1 MPHFVIEFS
10 KNILAQ
16 QPAEVIMNTVYDAAV
31 STGLFAE
38 NDVKVR
44 INCYE
49 HYKLGDGKDSF
60 LHIFASI
67 MAGRTTEQKANLS
80 RLVIQ
85 KLAPLFPDI
94 SFLSMNVSEFE
105 VATYCNKSLIDPR
118 NAGGNR
124 HF

>member
-16 QPAEVIMNTVYDAAV
+16 QPAEVIMDTVYDAAV

-44 INCYE
+44 MNCYE
-49 HYKLGDGKDSF
+49 HYKLGHGKDSF

-67 MAGRTTEQKANLS
+67 MGGRTTEQRAHLS
-80 RLVIQ
+80 RVIIQ
-85 KLAPLFPDI
+85 KLAPLFTDI
-94 SFLSMNVSEFE
+94 SFLSMNVSEFDP
-105 VATYCNKSLIDPR
+105 ATYCNKSLIDPR
-118 NAGGNR
+118 NTNGNR

>member
-10 KNILAQ
+10 KNILEQ
-16 QPAEVIMNTVYDAAV
+16 QPADVIMETVYDAAV

-49 HYKLGDGKDSF
+49 HYKLGEGKHSF

-67 MAGRTTEQKANLS
+67 MGGRTTEQKAALS
-80 RLVIQ
+80 KVVIQ
-85 KLAPLFPDI
+85 KLAPLFTDI
-94 SFLSMNVSEFE
+94 SFLSMNVSDFDP
-105 VATYCNKSLIDPR
+105 ATYCNKSLIHPLNTD
-118 NAGGNR
+118 GNR

>member
-49 HYKLGDGKDSF
+49 QYKLGQGKDSF

-67 MAGRTTEQKANLS
+67 MGGRTTEQKANLS
-80 RLVIQ
+80 RVIIQ
-85 KLAPLFPDI
+85 KLAPLFSDI
-94 SFLSMNVSEFE
+94 SFLSMNVSDFDP
-105 VATYCNKSLIDPR
+105 ATYCNKALIDPR
-118 NAGGNR
+118 NTDGNR

>member
-49 HYKLGDGKDSF
+49 QYKLGHGKDSF

-67 MAGRTTEQKANLS
+67 MGGRTTEQKANLS
-80 RLVIQ
+80 RVIIQ
-85 KLAPLFPDI
+85 KLTPLFTDI
-94 SFLSMNVSEFE
+94 SFLSMNVADFDP
-105 VATYCNKSLIDPR
+105 ATYCNKALIDPR
-118 NAGGNR
+118 NTDGNQ